1 MPVEPRNYDFLIKL
15 LLIGDS
21 GVCLGPTRHVR
32 RSRLSRA

>member
-1 MPVEPRNYDFLIKL
+1 MPIEPRNYDFLIKL

-21 GVCLGPTRHVR
+21 GACLGPTRHVR